1 MCLMNLLL
9 VSRTQLKRVLDPL
22 LVLPVRDVDE
32 SDEELVPV
40 SELAGRAGHRAGA
53 GPPGGEAADNQQPVT
68 QNHVALLQLFLV
80 SAHLQREDDLTLRN
94 LNVRIIEQIEH
105 RHDHI
110 TQWALSEIWGI
121 LTSLTSG
128 IAVKPVR

>member
-1 MCLMNLLL
+1 MNLLL

-40 SELAGRAGHRAGA
+40 SELAGRASHRAGA

-68 QNHVALLQLFLV
+68 QNHVALLQLLLV
-80 SAHLQREDDLTLRN
+80 SPHLQRGDE
-94 LNVRIIEQIEH
+94 
-105 RHDHI
+105 
-110 TQWALSEIWGI
+110 
-121 LTSLTSG
+121 
-128 IAVKPVR
+128 